1 MRGHTRKRGKTW
13 CIVFDE
19 GRNED
24 GRRVQRWQSGF
35 ATKKDADLYQRHPV
49 HAAERAAQNAVRAK
63 STLPLANG
71 LQMGVRAG
79 RIPRLYAGLKPNLT

>member
-35 ATKKDADLYQRHPV
+35 ATKKDADL
-49 HAAERAAQNAVRAK
+49 
-63 STLPLANG
+63 
-71 LQMGVRAG
+71 
-79 RIPRLYAGLKPNLT
+79 